1 MRLVLVAALMLMS
14 LGTANAKPV
23 HTHAASRAADWTKI
37 YAATPAGGIKQ
48 GNPQAPVKLV
58 EYFSPACPHCK
69 HFADDSREGLS
80 AMVATGKLSYEM
92 RPLLL
97 GYPHEPAL
105 DVLLQCGAPAQD
117 AALTDLFFAKQE
129 EIFAQIQPVFKANVP
144 RWQQMPVTAAYS
156 DIADKLGL
164 VALAQQSGIAPTR
177 AHACLG
183 NKRNYDAIRATSKT
197 AEQLHVSQT
206 PSFFLNDAPLATVL
220 TESPWVSVKRVLDAT
235 LPGVAWPPVPAP
247 KKGSR

>member
-1 MRLVLVAALMLMS
+1 MRIVTIVALL
-14 LGTANAKPV
+14 LGLLNTANAKPM
-23 HTHAASRAADWTKI
+23 HPHPTTHAVDWTKI
-37 YAATPAGGIKQ
+37 YTLTPAGGVKQ

-69 HFADDSREGLS
+69 HFVDDSRTGLS
-80 AMVATGKLSYEM
+80 AMVATGKLSYET

-105 DVLLQCGAPAQD
+105 DVLLQCGTPAQD

-129 EIFAQIQPVFKANVP
+129 EISAKIQPVFKANVP
-144 RWQQMPVTAAYS
+144 RWQQMPITAAYE

-164 VALAQQSGIAPTR
+164 VALAQQAGISPAR
-177 AHACLG
+177 AHICLA
-183 NKRNYDAIRATSKT
+183 NKRNYDAIQAITKT

-206 PSFFLNDAPLATVL
+206 PSFFLNDAVLATVQ
-220 TESPWVSVKRVLDAT
+220 TESSWVSVKRVLDAT
-235 LPGVAWPPVPAP
+235 LPGVAWPPLQIP
-247 KKGSR
+247 KKGAR